1 VRVNVERKGRTV
13 HIDLDESELP
23 LLRMALERA
32 LFIDTPP
39 DQQGAILAFCTRAL
53 ELLPARAPR

>member
-1 VRVNVERKGRTV
+1 MNVEQKGRTV
-13 HIDLDESELP
+13 QIELDESELP

-39 DQQGAILAFCTRAL
+39 EQQGAILSFCTRAL
-53 ELLPARAPR
+53 ELLPARTPR